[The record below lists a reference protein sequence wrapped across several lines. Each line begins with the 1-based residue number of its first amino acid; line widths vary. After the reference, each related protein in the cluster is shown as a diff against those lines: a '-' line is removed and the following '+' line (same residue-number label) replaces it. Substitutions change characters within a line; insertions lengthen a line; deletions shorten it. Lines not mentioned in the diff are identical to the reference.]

1 MKYALI
7 ENGVVTN
14 LIIGGAPGYVP
25 VTDSVSIGDLV
36 DGSNFI
42 KPGPPA
48 AVEYGLGLMNFQA
61 SVRRKLIQSLKD
73 GNQTD
78 AITSLLK

>member
-14 LIIGGAPGYVP
+14 LIIGSARGYVP

-48 AVEYGLGLMNFQA
+48 QVEYGLGLRNFQA